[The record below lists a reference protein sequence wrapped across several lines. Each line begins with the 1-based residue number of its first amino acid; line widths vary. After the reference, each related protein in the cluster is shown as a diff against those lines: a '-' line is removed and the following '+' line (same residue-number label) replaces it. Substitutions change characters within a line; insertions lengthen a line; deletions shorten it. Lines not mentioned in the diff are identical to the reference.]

1 MQVDIYVREKSGS
14 REIRFPW
21 LPDKIDIDSGGTVMA
36 SYDILDKGPVQ
47 TPTGSGLISYSWEG
61 VFPGQSRGTTAMQR
75 GTWKAPKQYHTI
87 LEDWRTKGTI
97 LCITVTGYPINK
109 DVLLEEYTASATGGF
124 GDMEYSLKFTEYRS
138 MTISS
143 TQDTS
148 SSDSS
153 KRTETQSS
161 TTSYTIKTG
170 DTLWG
175 ISQKFLNAGKDW
187 QKIYDANKEIIE
199 STAKK
204 YGKSSS
210 NNGWWIYPGV
220 TIKIPQ

>member
-1 MQVDIYVREKSGS
+1 MEVDIYVREKSGS

-47 TPTGSGLISYSWEG
+47 VPTGSGLISYSWEG
-61 VFPGQSRGTTAMQR
+61 IFPGQYRGNFAMQR

-87 LEDWRTKGTI
+87 LEDWRKKGTT
-97 LCITVTGYPINK
+97 LCITVTGYPINT
-109 DVLLEEYTASATGGF
+109 DVTLEEYTAAATGGF
-124 GDMEYSLKFTEYRS
+124 GDLEYNLKFTEYRAL
-138 MTISS
+138 TVTS
-143 TQDTS
+143 TQDSTTKTEN
-148 SSDSS
+148 

-161 TTSYTIKTG
+161 TSSYTIKSG

-204 YGKSSS
+204 YGRSSS